1 MRLVIQS
8 NIPGRLDVWLSL
20 PKHTVHRSRQIQ
32 YHGSEFLLGLI
43 DQLLTNQHASLKQL
57 KQIIVVLGPGPFTA
71 VRTGI
76 VVANTLG
83 LSTNIPVRGIRS
95 SETLHITQLT
105 SFNRRASGKKVFHP
119 VHPWYGKQPNITKA
133 R

>member
-43 DQLLTNQHASLKQL
+43 DQLLTDQHTSLKQL
-57 KQIIVVLGPGPFTA
+57 KEIIVVLGPGPFTA

-83 LSTNIPVRGIRS
+83 LSTRVPVQGMRSATTLSLTQIRS
-95 SETLHITQLT
+95 LPGARI
-105 SFNRRASGKKVFHP
+105 GKKAFEP

-133 R
+133 G